1 MISVH
6 EEFIQAYMSGCD
18 PDIYEQNHYLH
29 VCSAQISQ
37 PLFDVFAGSLI
48 RHIQTKILIAA
59 LQDTSPNTNKARQF
73 CQINPNTHTHEYS
86 PGGVHLVVA
95 EAALMIC
102 FCFCFV
108 HSTQEII
115 RHFSTYLALCD
126 VVIDSWPERCEQN
139 FRFVRRVNVR

>member
-18 PDIYEQNHYLH
+18 PDIYEQNHYLQ
-29 VCSAQISQ
+29 VCSARTSQ
-37 PLFDVFAGSLI
+37 PLFDAFVGSSSQ
-48 RHIQTKILIAA
+48 HIQTKILIAA

-73 CQINPNTHTHEYS
+73 CQINPNTHTHKYS

-95 EAALMIC
+95 EAALIR
-102 FCFCFV
+102 FFRFCFV

-115 RHFSTYLALCD
+115 CHFSTDLALCD
-126 VVIDSWPERCEQN
+126 VVIDSRPERC
-139 FRFVRRVNVR
+139 